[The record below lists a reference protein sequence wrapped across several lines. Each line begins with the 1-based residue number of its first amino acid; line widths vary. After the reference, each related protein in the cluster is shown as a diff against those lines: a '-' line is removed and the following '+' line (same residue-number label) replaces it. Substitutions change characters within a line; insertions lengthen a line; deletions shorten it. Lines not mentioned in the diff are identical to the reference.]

1 MLRVATQKLSYQY
14 GTHCLRYW
22 NRCFSFQ
29 RTSAA
34 DQQEEASGVQSKFQ
48 RLFGKMMLYYFVEFA
63 GSFANI
69 ALLLLFI
76 GRLFPQKEPISRWF
90 YVYVALFIAGQ
101 CALSLFPNW
110 VTQRTVYL
118 LVGGFLLALLFY
130 EVRPWQAVFASG
142 AFFTLAALVEVF
154 AMLLIGLRIPDTDI
168 LMQAGAARLIY
179 VVFSNLIQILLVVLV
194 SHFFSRK
201 GNALRILWLLP
212 IIAIQVAS
220 IAVCYV
226 AQYHAADEYFPDY
239 MVGLMAVLLL
249 INILIV
255 FYVEALRENE
265 LEKFKVKFNEQQYN
279 LQMEYYQQLKE
290 RQEEVRSLRHD
301 VKKYILAMQ
310 AVAEHGDTEELHK
323 IAQAATDIFER
334 STNVSAVGN
343 PVVDALLNYYL
354 RIAEKNNIKVKLDV
368 TIPEVLTISSLSLS
382 IIIGNTFDNAIE
394 ACCDLPAEQRIIH
407 LQLRKQYRS
416 LFYRLENPYSDT
428 VRSIRIGEY
437 RGYGLKNINRIVQ
450 ENHGD
455 FYTKKK
461 DGVFTVQVRLNCE
474 N

>member
-1 MLRVATQKLSYQY
+1 MI
-14 GTHCLRYW
+14 
-22 NRCFSFQ
+22 
-29 RTSAA
+29 
-34 DQQEEASGVQSKFQ
+34 
-48 RLFGKMMLYYFVEFA
+48 LYYFVEFA

-76 GRLFPQKEPISRWF
+76 GRLFPKKEPVSKWF
-90 YVYVALFIAGQ
+90 YVYVVLMIAGQ
-101 CALSLFPNW
+101 CALSLFPDW
-110 VTQRTVYL
+110 VTQRTIYL
-118 LVGGFLLALLFY
+118 LVGGFFLALLFY

-142 AFFTLAALVEVF
+142 AFFTLIALVEVL

-168 LMQAGAARLIY
+168 LMQAGAARLVY
-179 VVFSNLIQILLVVLV
+179 VVFSNLIQIPLVVLI

-212 IIAIQVAS
+212 IIAIQIAS

-279 LQMEYYQQLKE
+279 LQMEYYQQLK
-290 RQEEVRSLRHD
+290 D
-301 VKKYILAMQ
+301 
-310 AVAEHGDTEELHK
+310 
-323 IAQAATDIFER
+323 
-334 STNVSAVGN
+334 
-343 PVVDALLNYYL
+343 
-354 RIAEKNNIKVKLDV
+354 NINVKLDV

-428 VRSIRIGEY
+428 SRGIRIGEY
-437 RGYGLKNINRIVQ
+437 HGYGLKNINRIVQ

>member
-1 MLRVATQKLSYQY
+1 MI
-14 GTHCLRYW
+14 
-22 NRCFSFQ
+22 
-29 RTSAA
+29 
-34 DQQEEASGVQSKFQ
+34 
-48 RLFGKMMLYYFVEFA
+48 YYFVEFA

-69 ALLLLFI
+69 ALLVLFVD
-76 GRLFPQKEPISRWF
+76 RLFQKKDLSSRW
-90 YVYVALFIAGQ
+90 YYLYIALLIVGQ
-101 CALSLFPNW
+101 CTLSLFPTW
-110 VTQRTVYL
+110 VMPRTIYL
-118 LVGGFLLALLFY
+118 LLGGFLLAMLFY
-130 EVRPWQAVFASG
+130 EAQIWQAIFASA
-142 AFFTLAALVEVF
+142 AFFTLVAVVEIL
-154 AMLLIGLRIPDTDI
+154 AMLLIGLRIPDTDV

-179 VVFSNLIQILLVVLV
+179 VVFSNLIQIPLLILV

-201 GNALRILWLLP
+201 ENVLRVLWLLP
-212 IIAIQVAS
+212 IIAIQIAS

-226 AQYHAADEYFPDY
+226 VQYHAADENFPDY
-239 MVGLMAVLLL
+239 LIGFMVVLLL

-290 RQEEVRSLRHD
+290 RQEEVRSLQHD

-323 IAQAATDIFER
+323 IAQAATNVFER
-334 STNVSAVGN
+334 STNISAVGN

-354 RIAEKNNIKVKLDV
+354 RIAERNNIKVKLDV

-428 VRSIRIGEY
+428 SRGIRIGEY
-437 RGYGLKNINRIVQ
+437 HGYGLKNINRIVQ

>member
-1 MLRVATQKLSYQY
+1 
-14 GTHCLRYW
+14 
-22 NRCFSFQ
+22 
-29 RTSAA
+29 
-34 DQQEEASGVQSKFQ
+34 
-48 RLFGKMMLYYFVEFA
+48 MMLYYFVEFA

-76 GRLFPQKEPISRWF
+76 GRLFSKKEPVSRWF
-90 YVYVALFIAGQ
+90 YLYVVLFVAGQ
-101 CALSLFPNW
+101 CDLSLFPDW
-110 VTQRTVYL
+110 VTQRTIYL

-168 LMQAGAARLIY
+168 LMQAGAARLVY
-179 VVFSNLIQILLVVLV
+179 VVFSNLIQIPLVVLI

-212 IIAIQVAS
+212 IIAIQIAS

-226 AQYHAADEYFPDY
+226 AQYHAADEHFPDY

-301 VKKYILAMQ
+301 VKKYILAM
-310 AVAEHGDTEELHK
+310 
-323 IAQAATDIFER
+323 
-334 STNVSAVGN
+334 
-343 PVVDALLNYYL
+343 
-354 RIAEKNNIKVKLDV
+354 
-368 TIPEVLTISSLSLS
+368 
-382 IIIGNTFDNAIE
+382 
-394 ACCDLPAEQRIIH
+394 
-407 LQLRKQYRS
+407 
-416 LFYRLENPYSDT
+416 
-428 VRSIRIGEY
+428 
-437 RGYGLKNINRIVQ
+437 
-450 ENHGD
+450 
-455 FYTKKK
+455 
-461 DGVFTVQVRLNCE
+461 
-474 N
+474 

>member
-1 MLRVATQKLSYQY
+1 MI
-14 GTHCLRYW
+14 
-22 NRCFSFQ
+22 
-29 RTSAA
+29 
-34 DQQEEASGVQSKFQ
+34 
-48 RLFGKMMLYYFVEFA
+48 LYYFVEFA

-76 GRLFPQKEPISRWF
+76 GRLFPKKEPVSKWF
-90 YVYVALFIAGQ
+90 YVYVVLMIAGQ
-101 CALSLFPNW
+101 CALSLFPDW
-110 VTQRTVYL
+110 VTQRTIYL
-118 LVGGFLLALLFY
+118 LVGGFFLALLFY

-142 AFFTLAALVEVF
+142 AFFTLIALVEVL
-154 AMLLIGLRIPDTDI
+154 AMLLIG
-168 LMQAGAARLIY
+168 
-179 VVFSNLIQILLVVLV
+179 
-194 SHFFSRK
+194 
-201 GNALRILWLLP
+201 LRILWLLP
-212 IIAIQVAS
+212 IIAIQIAS

-290 RQEEVRSLRHD
+290 RQEEVRSLQHD

-323 IAQAATDIFER
+323 IAQAATNVFER
-334 STNVSAVGN
+334 STNISAVGN

-354 RIAEKNNIKVKLDV
+354 RIAERNNINVKLDV

-428 VRSIRIGEY
+428 SRGIRIGEY
-437 RGYGLKNINRIVQ
+437 HGYGLKNINRIVQ

>member
-1 MLRVATQKLSYQY
+1 MI
-14 GTHCLRYW
+14 
-22 NRCFSFQ
+22 
-29 RTSAA
+29 
-34 DQQEEASGVQSKFQ
+34 
-48 RLFGKMMLYYFVEFA
+48 LYYFVEFA

-76 GRLFPQKEPISRWF
+76 GRLFPKKEPVSKWF
-90 YVYVALFIAGQ
+90 YVYVVLMIAGQ
-101 CALSLFPNW
+101 CALSLFPDW
-110 VTQRTVYL
+110 VTQRTIYL
-118 LVGGFLLALLFY
+118 LVGGFFLALLFY

-142 AFFTLAALVEVF
+142 AFFTLIALVEVL

-168 LMQAGAARLIY
+168 LMQAGAARLVY
-179 VVFSNLIQILLVVLV
+179 VVFSNLIQVPLVVLI

-212 IIAIQVAS
+212 IIAIQIAS

-265 LEKFKVKFNEQQYN
+265 LEKFKAKFNEQQYN

-343 PVVDALLNYYL
+343 PVVDADPALRFAAMRYLEKKNIAPSIENYEILYRGNLPEGKHSVPQAELLEQLYQKFNCASPTDYHGH
-354 RIAEKNNIKVKLDV
+354 
-368 TIPEVLTISSLSLS
+368 SLSVSDVIMLNQDGKISAHYVDS
-382 IIIGNTFDNAIE
+382 IGFKELPGFLDKKPKRPSVLMNLKE
-394 ACCDLPAEQRIIH
+394 KCDAPECNPTVC
-407 LQLRKQYRS
+407 RKARNEHE
-416 LFYRLENPYSDT
+416 L
-428 VRSIRIGEY
+428 
-437 RGYGLKNINRIVQ
+437 
-450 ENHGD
+450 
-455 FYTKKK
+455 
-461 DGVFTVQVRLNCE
+461 
-474 N
+474 

>member
-1 MLRVATQKLSYQY
+1 
-14 GTHCLRYW
+14 
-22 NRCFSFQ
+22 
-29 RTSAA
+29 
-34 DQQEEASGVQSKFQ
+34 
-48 RLFGKMMLYYFVEFA
+48 MMLYYFVEFA

-76 GRLFPQKEPISRWF
+76 GRLFSKKEPVSRWF
-90 YVYVALFIAGQ
+90 YASYVALLIAGQ
-101 CALSLFPNW
+101 CALSLFPDW
-110 VTQRTVYL
+110 VTQRTIYL

-142 AFFTLAALVEVF
+142 AFFTLAALVEVL

-168 LMQAGAARLIY
+168 LMQAGAARLVYI
-179 VVFSNLIQILLVVLV
+179 VFSNLIQIPLVVLI

-212 IIAIQVAS
+212 IIAIQIAS

-368 TIPEVLTISSLSLS
+368 SKGLLPEKRFQMLADRYDKEQAELTEKIEQYEQEGRAEHDQMDKIQDFIDEVSKYAGITELNYKILHQLIDKILVSKAEKVDGEYVQK
-382 IIIGNTFDNAIE
+382 IQIFYRFIGPLDAIE
-394 ACCDLPAEQRIIH
+394 
-407 LQLRKQYRS
+407 
-416 LFYRLENPYSDT
+416 
-428 VRSIRIGEY
+428 
-437 RGYGLKNINRIVQ
+437 
-450 ENHGD
+450 
-455 FYTKKK
+455 
-461 DGVFTVQVRLNCE
+461 
-474 N
+474 

>member
-1 MLRVATQKLSYQY
+1 
-14 GTHCLRYW
+14 
-22 NRCFSFQ
+22 
-29 RTSAA
+29 
-34 DQQEEASGVQSKFQ
+34 
-48 RLFGKMMLYYFVEFA
+48 MLYYFVEFA

-76 GRLFPQKEPISRWF
+76 GRLFPKKEPVSRWF
-90 YVYVALFIAGQ
+90 YAYVALLIAGQ
-101 CALSLFPNW
+101 CALSLFPDW
-110 VTQRTVYL
+110 VTQRTIYL
-118 LVGGFLLALLFY
+118 LVGGFFLALLFY

-142 AFFTLAALVEVF
+142 AFFTLIALVEVL

-168 LMQAGAARLIY
+168 LMQAGAARLVY
-179 VVFSNLIQILLVVLV
+179 VVFSNLIQIPLVVLI

-212 IIAIQVAS
+212 II
-220 IAVCYV
+220 
-226 AQYHAADEYFPDY
+226 
-239 MVGLMAVLLL
+239 AVLLL

-290 RQEEVRSLRHD
+290 RQEEVRSLQHD

-323 IAQAATDIFER
+323 IAQAATNVFER
-334 STNVSAVGN
+334 STNISAVGN

-354 RIAEKNNIKVKLDV
+354 RIAERNNIKVKLDV

-437 RGYGLKNINRIVQ
+437 HGYGLKNINRIVQ

>member
-1 MLRVATQKLSYQY
+1 
-14 GTHCLRYW
+14 
-22 NRCFSFQ
+22 
-29 RTSAA
+29 
-34 DQQEEASGVQSKFQ
+34 
-48 RLFGKMMLYYFVEFA
+48 MMLYYFVEFA

-76 GRLFPQKEPISRWF
+76 GRLFPKKEPVSRWF
-90 YVYVALFIAGQ
+90 YASYVAL
-101 CALSLFPNW
+101 LFPDW
-110 VTQRTVYL
+110 VTQRTIYL

-142 AFFTLAALVEVF
+142 AFFTLIALVEVL

-168 LMQAGAARLIY
+168 LMQAGAARLVYI
-179 VVFSNLIQILLVVLV
+179 VFSNLIQIPLVVLI

-212 IIAIQVAS
+212 IIAIQIAS

-226 AQYHAADEYFPDY
+226 AQYHAADDY

-310 AVAEHGDTEELHK
+310 AVAEHGDSAGCHGCFRAFHK
-323 IAQAATDIFER
+323 YF
-334 STNVSAVGN
+334 
-343 PVVDALLNYYL
+343 
-354 RIAEKNNIKVKLDV
+354 
-368 TIPEVLTISSLSLS
+368 
-382 IIIGNTFDNAIE
+382 
-394 ACCDLPAEQRIIH
+394 CC
-407 LQLRKQYRS
+407 RKS
-416 LFYRLENPYSDT
+416 
-428 VRSIRIGEY
+428 
-437 RGYGLKNINRIVQ
+437 
-450 ENHGD
+450 
-455 FYTKKK
+455 
-461 DGVFTVQVRLNCE
+461 CC
-474 N
+474 